1 MRRGVVIAILGIVL
15 SALTSCRAISSLL
28 HDHGVVAQAE
38 GMKLYRAELDALIP
52 KGLSPEDSTELARKY
67 ITTWASDLIYQ
78 KVAQQQLSK
87 SERDVTKELE
97 DYRKSLLKYRYEQLY
112 VNERL
117 DTAVADEL
125 VEEYYAAHPEK
136 FMLQR
141 PLLRARYLNIAKDS
155 PAIKSLKKMMK
166 SSDPNVLVE
175 ADSVAYSV
183 ALKFTT
189 WNNEWIDAAALA
201 GEFGTDYNTMLQSI
215 NNGWIESA
223 DTTGYLKLAYIPE
236 ILHKGELAP
245 IEYSAPDIK
254 DIILSA
260 RKQALIATL
269 ERDLLN
275 DARENGN
282 FIIYEDST
290 EF

>member
-1 MRRGVVIAILGIVL
+1 
-15 SALTSCRAISSLL
+15 
-28 HDHGVVAQAE
+28 VAQAE
-38 GMKLYRAELDALIP
+38 GVKLYRAELDALIP

>member
-1 MRRGVVIAILGIVL
+1 M
-15 SALTSCRAISSLL
+15 
-28 HDHGVVAQAE
+28 
-38 GMKLYRAELDALIP
+38 
-52 KGLSPEDSTELARKY
+52 
-67 ITTWASDLIYQ
+67 
-78 KVAQQQLSK
+78 
-87 SERDVTKELE
+87 
-97 DYRKSLLKYRYEQLY
+97 
-112 VNERL
+112 
-117 DTAVADEL
+117 ADEL

-201 GEFGTDYNTMLQSI
+201 GEFGTDYTTMLQSI

>member
-38 GMKLYRAELDALIP
+38 GVKLYRAELDALIP
-52 KGLSPEDSTELARKY
+52 TGLSPEDSTELARKY

>member
-215 NNGWIESA
+215 NNGWIESS

>member
-1 MRRGVVIAILGIVL
+1 MRRGIIIAILGIVL

-38 GMKLYRAELDALIP
+38 GVKLYRAELDALIP

-245 IEYSAPDIK
+245 IEFSAPDIK

>member
-38 GMKLYRAELDALIP
+38 GVKLYRAELDALIP

-189 WNNEWIDAAALA
+189 WNNEWVDAAALA

-269 ERDLLN
+269 ERDLLY

>member
-15 SALTSCRAISSLL
+15 SALTSCRAISLLL

-38 GMKLYRAELDALIP
+38 GVKLYRAELDALIP

>member
-28 HDHGVVAQAE
+28 HDQGVVAQAE
-38 GMKLYRAELDALIP
+38 GVKLYRAELDELIP

-112 VNERL
+112 VTERL

>member
-28 HDHGVVAQAE
+28 HDQGVVAQAE
-38 GMKLYRAELDALIP
+38 GVKLYRAELDALIP

-166 SSDPNVLVE
+166 SSDPNDLVE
-175 ADSVAYSV
+175 ADSIAYSS
-183 ALKFTT
+183 ALKFST
-189 WNNEWIDAAALA
+189 WNNDWIDAASLA
-201 GEFGTDYNTMLQSI
+201 GEFGTDYNSMLNSMSG
-215 NNGWIESA
+215 GWIEYK
-223 DTTGYLKLAYIPE
+223 DTTGFIKLAYVPE
-236 ILHKGELAP
+236 MIAKGRKAP
-245 IEYSAPDIK
+245 VEYSAPIIK
-254 DIILSA
+254 DMIISA
-260 RKQALIATL
+260 RKQALISGL

-282 FIIYEDST
+282 FTIYGTST
-290 EF
+290 EY